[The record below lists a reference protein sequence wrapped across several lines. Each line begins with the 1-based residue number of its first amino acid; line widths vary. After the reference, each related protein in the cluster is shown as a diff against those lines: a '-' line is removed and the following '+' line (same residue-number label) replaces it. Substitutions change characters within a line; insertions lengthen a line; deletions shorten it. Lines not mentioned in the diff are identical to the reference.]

1 MICYIHYIKSDGF
14 SINVIQYLHCFEN
27 QLDANHNSKRAYIKF
42 NVRISDMSI
51 LLKTLVTSSPI
62 TRMSPV
68 QSIFIRNKSRDK
80 KYGSEGIEH
89 GFDRGNE
96 VRKERWIKKHMPYKT
111 SGGEF
116 REELGLVQNPN
127 RGSPLYDIPD
137 WKYVDGTPGVP
148 RYYS

>member
-1 MICYIHYIKSDGF
+1 
-14 SINVIQYLHCFEN
+14 
-27 QLDANHNSKRAYIKF
+27 
-42 NVRISDMSI
+42 
-51 LLKTLVTSSPI
+51 
-62 TRMSPV
+62 MSPV

-148 RYYS
+148 SLNQVRTMLEEKQYAIQIKEALELIKESKESVNEHKVKYDARKESYDRSKLKHKGKMRLV